1 MRFAFGLRPGHVT
14 KHGTVVAVQK
24 TFDGKHMQLTLA
36 GRSDNVVISKYTIVR
51 TTFWS

>member
-14 KHGTVVAVQK
+14 KHGRVVAVQK

-36 GRSDNVVISKYTIVR
+36 GRSDNVVISKYTLLR
-51 TTFWS
+51 TRRK